1 MARDRDPQ
9 CKQCRSAGMKLYL
22 KGERCYN
29 EDKCA
34 YKRRSYPPGHLGR
47 FSRRERN
54 ASEYAVQLR
63 EKQRARKIYGVSEK
77 QFRRYY
83 VLASGMRGITGEIL
97 FQLLERRLDNVV
109 YRMGF
114 GASRRSARQLVRHRH
129 ITVNGRIVDV
139 PSYLVRAED
148 KIEVK
153 ESSKKNPEIRNAANN
168 ASVRSRIPAWIE
180 TNPLELRGTVLEL
193 PEGGKLEIPVED
205 HLIVEFYSR

>member
-1 MARDRDPQ
+1 MSRDRDPQ

-54 ASEYAVQLR
+54 TSEYGVQLR

-77 QFRRYY
+77 QFRKYY
-83 VLASGMRGITGEIL
+83 VIASKKRGITGEIL
-97 FQLLERRLDNVV
+97 FQLLETRLDNVV

-114 GASRRSARQLVRHRH
+114 GASRRAARQLVRHRH
-129 ITVNGRIVDV
+129 ITVNGHIVDV

-153 ESSKKNPEIRNAANN
+153 ESSKKNPEIRNAANS
-168 ASVRSRIPAWIE
+168 ASVRSRIPAWLE
-180 TNPLELRGTVLEL
+180 TNPLELRGTVLDL
-193 PEGGKLEIPVED
+193 PEGSKLEIPVED

>member
-1 MARDRDPQ
+1 MARETGPQ

-29 EDKCA
+29 DDKCSV
-34 YKRRSYPPGHLGR
+34 KKRSYPPGHLGR

-63 EKQRARKIYGVSEK
+63 EKQRARRMYGVSEK
-77 QFRRYY
+77 QFNKYY
-83 VLASGMRGITGEIL
+83 EQATKKKGITGMIL
-97 FQLLERRLDNVV
+97 FQLLERRLDNIV

-114 GASRRSARQLVRHRH
+114 GSSRRMGRQMVRHRH

-139 PSYLVRAED
+139 PSYRVQAND
-148 KIEVK
+148 VIEVK
-153 ESSKKNPEIRNAANN
+153 EKSKKIAEIRDSANS
-168 ASVRSRIPAWIE
+168 ASVRARIPAWIE
-180 TNPLELRGTVLEL
+180 TNPLELKGTVLEI
-193 PEGGKLEIPVED
+193 PEGDKLEIPVED